1 MTSPVNT
8 RGDTRTTTM
17 TSSPAAQVSVAELVA
32 AVIALPVSDAAR
44 AAARARLADT
54 AFATLVG
61 SETAQGR
68 ASVNLAA
75 ELYGRSSLAAQ
86 AFRLSAACRLTEI
99 DDVDLLSCITPGSI
113 VVPTVL
119 AVLSAN
125 PGAAPSLEAVLDTI
139 ARGYELALVLGE
151 AMQGP
156 RRLAYGIWPSLAV
169 SGVTAAAVTSVLL
182 GASNRDVEAATALA
196 AQQSVSGNPRGNA
209 REIQFA
215 TAVATGIGA
224 ALAARHG
231 FSVHGTRGA
240 GAVGDLLV
248 AEVPLAGVTERV
260 FRPAVKSFCSARQ
273 AMTSVTALR
282 EILRESP
289 LAPGEIERI
298 DVEVPAEYAAMLD
311 KRVVSSR
318 RESLS
323 SAQYQLALAAHEP
336 AGLFDVARDRIRT
349 DISFRA
355 TMNAVQVVASAE
367 LSARYPEQWPARVRL
382 TAGASTYY
390 AKADEV
396 PGERDY
402 SPTALQVKLR
412 NFCAAPGSP
421 DARSEAAA
429 RIGSRSLSATSVDEL
444 RELTTVIDGETAEGI
459 RDLHV

>member
-1 MTSPVNT
+1 MGGPVNT
-8 RGDTRTTTM
+8 RGETRPTT
-17 TSSPAAQVSVAELVA
+17 PAADVSVAELVA

-44 AAARARLADT
+44 TAARARLADT
-54 AFATLVG
+54 ALATLVG
-61 SETAQGR
+61 CETAQGR
-68 ASVNLAA
+68 AGAGLATA
-75 ELYGRSSLAAQ
+75 LYGPNSVAAQ

-119 AVLSAN
+119 AVLTVN
-125 PGAAPSLEAVLDTI
+125 PAADPSLEAVLDTI
-139 ARGYELALVLGE
+139 ARGYELALALGE

-156 RRLAYGIWPSLAV
+156 RRLAFGIWPSLAV
-169 SGVTAAAVTSVLL
+169 GGVTAAALTSVLL
-182 GASNRDVEAATALA
+182 GASNRDVEAATVLA

-215 TAVATGIGA
+215 NAVVTGIGA
-224 ALAARHG
+224 ALAVRHG
-231 FSVHGTRGA
+231 FSAGTRGA
-240 GAVGDLLV
+240 GSVGDLLV

-260 FRPAVKSFCSARQ
+260 FRPAVKRFCSARQ

-298 DVEVPAEYAAMLD
+298 DVEVPTEYAAMLD
-311 KRVVSSR
+311 KPVVTSR
-318 RESLS
+318 RESMS
-323 SAQYQLALAAHEP
+323 SAQYQLALTAHDP
-336 AGLFDVARDRIRT
+336 AGLLDVARDRLRSDT
-349 DISFRA
+349 SFRA
-355 TMNAVQVVASAE
+355 TMNAVRVVASPE
-367 LSARYPEQWPARVRL
+367 LSARYPEQWPARIRL

-396 PGERDY
+396 PGEREH
-402 SPTALQVKLR
+402 SAEAMRVKLR
-412 NFCAAPGSP
+412 DFCAAPGRP
-421 DARSEAAA
+421 DARADAAG
-429 RIGSRSLSATSVDEL
+429 RIASRSLSATSVDEL

>member
-1 MTSPVNT
+1 MTSPVDT
-8 RGDTRTTTM
+8 RGDTRSTSPSPS
-17 TSSPAAQVSVAELVA
+17 SSPAAQVSVAELVA
-32 AVIALPVSDAAR
+32 AVIALPVSDAA
-44 AAARARLADT
+44 ARARLADT

-68 ASVNLAA
+68 ATVSLAA

-99 DDVDLLSCITPGSI
+99 DDVDLLSCVTPGSI
-113 VVPTVL
+113 VIPTVL

-125 PGAAPSLEAVLDTI
+125 PAAAPSLDAVLDTI

-169 SGVTAAAVTSVLL
+169 GGVTAAALTSVLL

-215 TAVATGIGA
+215 TAVTTGIGA

-231 FSVHGTRGA
+231 FSVHGTRGG

-248 AEVPLAGVTERV
+248 AEVPLAGGAERV

-336 AGLFDVARDRIRT
+336 AGLLDVARDRLRT
-349 DISFRA
+349 DIPFRA
-355 TMNAVQVVASAE
+355 TMNAVQVAASPE
-367 LSARYPEQWPARVRL
+367 LSARYPAQWPARVRL
-382 TAGASTYY
+382 TVGASTYY
-390 AKADEV
+390 AQADEV
-396 PGERDY
+396 PGEREF

-421 DARSEAAA
+421 DARGAAA
-429 RIGSRSLSATSVDEL
+429 GLIGSRSLRATSVDEL

-459 RDLHV
+459 RDFHV